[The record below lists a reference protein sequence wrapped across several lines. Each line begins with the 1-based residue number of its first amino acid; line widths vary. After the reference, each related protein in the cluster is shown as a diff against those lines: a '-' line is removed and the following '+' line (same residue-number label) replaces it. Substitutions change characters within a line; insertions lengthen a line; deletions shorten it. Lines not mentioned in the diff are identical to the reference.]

1 VAAAERAMTTT
12 TRSLNPNDA
21 NFFGEIAGVDLKADL
36 DRAAIE
42 AIEAAMDRYAVCVLR
57 GQLLDDDQQIA
68 FSQKLGELSYALNP
82 GRAQGQSARLRHELY
97 DISNLNEGDAILAD
111 DDRRRILR
119 EGDRLWHTDRSF
131 IPADTTYSLLSA
143 REVPPEGG
151 DTQFADMRAAYDALP
166 DAVKSRIDGLSCE
179 HSIWHSRVL
188 AGAKPESIRP
198 DEIAAMPGAVQPL
211 VRVHPR
217 TGRRSLVLAS
227 HVARVSGSP
236 DEEGRALLQQL
247 TKFATQER
255 FVYAHRWAV
264 GELVIWDNRC
274 TMHRGTPF
282 DDKRCRRDMRRTT
295 VQRPQHAMA
304 AAG

>member
-1 VAAAERAMTTT
+1 MTIT
-12 TRSLNPNDA
+12 TRPLNPKNE
-21 NFFGEIAGVDLKADL
+21 NFFGEIAGIDLKSDL

-42 AIEAAMDRYAVCVLR
+42 TIEQAMDRYAVCVLR
-57 GQLLDDDQQIA
+57 DQFLDDEQQIA
-68 FSQKLGELSYALNP
+68 FSLKLGELSYALNY
-82 GRAQGQSARLRHELY
+82 GRAKGQAARLRHELY

-111 DDRRRILR
+111 DDRRRVLR

-151 DTQFADMRAAYDALP
+151 NTDFADMRAAYDRLP
-166 DAVKSRIDGLSCE
+166 AAMKARIDGLSCR
-179 HSIWHSRVL
+179 HSIWRSRIL

-217 TGRRSLVLAS
+217 TGRKSLVLAS
-227 HVARVSGSP
+227 HVEAVIGLSDR
-236 DEEGRALLQQL
+236 EGRALLAEL
-247 TKFATQER
+247 TAFATQVH
-255 FVYAHRWAV
+255 FVYSHRWSP

-282 DDKRCRRDMRRTT
+282 DDKRYRRDMRRTT
-295 VQRPQHAMA
+295 VQTAQKAMA
-304 AAG
+304 AAE